1 MWKGIIVQMIRA
13 LANKLSSQVF
23 VRENSYCN
31 QKIGLAEQIESYPC
45 PICANDDR
53 VFMTRAGLEKHA
65 KKEHSEENQRE
76 IAELAE
82 QIQVLVNLAKNCQN
96 RF

>member
-1 MWKGIIVQMIRA
+1 
-13 LANKLSSQVF
+13 
-23 VRENSYCN
+23 
-31 QKIGLAEQIESYPC
+31 
-45 PICANDDR
+45 
-53 VFMTRAGLEKHA
+53 MTRAGLEKHA